1 MIEDDMVTDTLVM
14 DALQHIADHGKVTV
28 QRGVEILMVDLEITP
43 AQAQEI
49 IISLVADGKVHYQ
62 PAYLEVRE

>member
-14 DALQHIADHGKVTV
+14 EALQHIADHGKVTV

>member
-14 DALQHIADHGKVTV
+14 EALQHIADHGKVTV

-43 AQAQEI
+43 EQAVEI
-49 IISLVADGKVHYQ
+49 INRLIGDRRLVYT
-62 PAYLEVRE
+62 PATLEVRE

>member
-1 MIEDDMVTDTLVM
+1 MIEDDMVTDTLIM

-28 QRGVEILMVDLEITP
+28 QRGVEILMVDLEITTE
-43 AQAQEI
+43 QAQEI

>member
-28 QRGVEILMVDLEITP
+28 QRGVEILMVDMEITP